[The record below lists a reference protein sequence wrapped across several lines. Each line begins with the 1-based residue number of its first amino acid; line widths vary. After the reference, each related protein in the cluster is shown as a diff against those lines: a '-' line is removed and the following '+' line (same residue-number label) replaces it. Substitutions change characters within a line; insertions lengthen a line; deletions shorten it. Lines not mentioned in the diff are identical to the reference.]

1 MKQKTLT
8 VELTPEERDILHSA
22 LLNHRLFIERQMDD
36 EKMHSDF
43 IEFYF
48 YKLQLVEIKA
58 LAKKLKLE
66 SVKMMLGILV
76 ACCFAAVFIAFLDS
90 DDDSGLF

>member
-48 YKLQLVEIKA
+48 NQHQLVKIKA

-66 SVKMMLGILV
+66 SV
-76 ACCFAAVFIAFLDS
+76 
-90 DDDSGLF
+90 

>member
-8 VELTPEERDILHSA
+8 VKLTPEERDILHSA

-36 EKMHSDF
+36 EKMHSAF

-48 YKLQLVEIKA
+48 NQHQLVEIKA

-66 SVKMMLGILV
+66 SV
-76 ACCFAAVFIAFLDS
+76 
-90 DDDSGLF
+90 

>member
-22 LLNHRLFIERQMDD
+22 LLNHRLFIERQMDE

-48 YKLQLVEIKA
+48 NQQQLAEIKA
-58 LAKKLKLE
+58 LAEKLKLE
-66 SVKMMLGILV
+66 SV
-76 ACCFAAVFIAFLDS
+76 
-90 DDDSGLF
+90 

>member
-36 EKMHSDF
+36 EKMHSAF

-48 YKLQLVEIKA
+48 YKLQLEEIKA

-66 SVKMMLGILV
+66 SV
-76 ACCFAAVFIAFLDS
+76 
-90 DDDSGLF
+90 

>member
-36 EKMHSDF
+36 EKLHSDF
-43 IEFYF
+43 IDFYF
-48 YKLQLVEIKA
+48 NQHQLVEIKA

-66 SVKMMLGILV
+66 NV
-76 ACCFAAVFIAFLDS
+76 
-90 DDDSGLF
+90 

>member
-36 EKMHSDF
+36 KENAMYPDLM
-43 IEFYF
+43 EFY
-48 YKLQLVEIKA
+48 LNQVVEIKA

-66 SVKMMLGILV
+66 NV
-76 ACCFAAVFIAFLDS
+76 
-90 DDDSGLF
+90 

>member
-8 VELTPEERDILHSA
+8 VRLTPEERDILHSA

-36 EKMHSDF
+36 EKMHSAF

-48 YKLQLVEIKA
+48 YKLQLEEIKA

-66 SVKMMLGILV
+66 SV
-76 ACCFAAVFIAFLDS
+76 
-90 DDDSGLF
+90 

>member
-22 LLNHRLFIERQMDD
+22 LLNHRLFIERQMDE
-36 EKMHSDF
+36 EKMHSAF

-48 YKLQLVEIKA
+48 NQHKLVEIKA

-66 SVKMMLGILV
+66 SV
-76 ACCFAAVFIAFLDS
+76 
-90 DDDSGLF
+90 

>member
-22 LLNHRLFIERQMDD
+22 LLNHRLFIERQMDE
-36 EKMHSDF
+36 EKMHSNF

-48 YKLQLVEIKA
+48 NQQQLAEIKA

-66 SVKMMLGILV
+66 SV
-76 ACCFAAVFIAFLDS
+76 
-90 DDDSGLF
+90 

>member
-48 YKLQLVEIKA
+48 DQLQLVEIKA

-66 SVKMMLGILV
+66 NV
-76 ACCFAAVFIAFLDS
+76 
-90 DDDSGLF
+90 

>member
-8 VELTPEERDILHSA
+8 VELTPEESDILHSA
-22 LLNHRLFIERQMDD
+22 LLNHRLFIERQMDE

-48 YKLQLVEIKA
+48 NQHQLVEIKA

-66 SVKMMLGILV
+66 SV
-76 ACCFAAVFIAFLDS
+76 
-90 DDDSGLF
+90 

>member
-22 LLNHRLFIERQMDD
+22 LLNHRLFIERQMDE

-48 YKLQLVEIKA
+48 NQQQLAEIKD

-66 SVKMMLGILV
+66 NV
-76 ACCFAAVFIAFLDS
+76 
-90 DDDSGLF
+90 

>member
-36 EKMHSDF
+36 EKMHSAF

-48 YKLQLVEIKA
+48 YKLQLEEIKA

-66 SVKMMLGILV
+66 SVKSVTGV
-76 ACCFAAVFIAFLDS
+76 Y
-90 DDDSGLF
+90 

>member
-36 EKMHSDF
+36 EKMHSAF

-48 YKLQLVEIKA
+48 YKLQLEEIKA
-58 LAKKLKLE
+58 LAEKLKLE
-66 SVKMMLGILV
+66 SV
-76 ACCFAAVFIAFLDS
+76 
-90 DDDSGLF
+90 

>member
-8 VELTPEERDILHSA
+8 VELTSEERDILHSA
-22 LLNHRLFIERQMDD
+22 LLNHRLFIERQMDE

-48 YKLQLVEIKA
+48 NQHQLVEIKA

-66 SVKMMLGILV
+66 SV
-76 ACCFAAVFIAFLDS
+76 
-90 DDDSGLF
+90 

>member
-36 EKMHSDF
+36 EKMHSAF

-48 YKLQLVEIKA
+48 NQHQLVE
-58 LAKKLKLE
+58 
-66 SVKMMLGILV
+66 G
-76 ACCFAAVFIAFLDS
+76 
-90 DDDSGLF
+90 SG

>member
-36 EKMHSDF
+36 EKMHSAF

-48 YKLQLVEIKA
+48 YKLQLEEIKA

-66 SVKMMLGILV
+66 SVKSVTGYISRLLFRCSIHSI
-76 ACCFAAVFIAFLDS
+76 F
-90 DDDSGLF
+90 GLR

>member
-22 LLNHRLFIERQMDD
+22 LLNYRLFIERQMDD

-48 YKLQLVEIKA
+48 NQQQTRRIKA

-66 SVKMMLGILV
+66 NV
-76 ACCFAAVFIAFLDS
+76 
-90 DDDSGLF
+90 

>member
-48 YKLQLVEIKA
+48 NQQQLAEIKA

-66 SVKMMLGILV
+66 NV
-76 ACCFAAVFIAFLDS
+76 
-90 DDDSGLF
+90 

>member
-22 LLNHRLFIERQMDD
+22 LLNHRLFIERQMDE

-48 YKLQLVEIKA
+48 NQHQLVVKA

-66 SVKMMLGILV
+66 SV
-76 ACCFAAVFIAFLDS
+76 
-90 DDDSGLF
+90 

>member
-22 LLNHRLFIERQMDD
+22 LLNHRLFIERQMDE
-36 EKMHSDF
+36 EKMHSNF

-48 YKLQLVEIKA
+48 NRLQLVEIKA

-66 SVKMMLGILV
+66 SV
-76 ACCFAAVFIAFLDS
+76 
-90 DDDSGLF
+90 